1 MSQGKKIELTPKQL
15 AHLKA
20 RFKDTDNEFLAGELG
35 ISESSLHRFARKYG
49 LTKTKAHC
57 KRMQAEAA
65 AEAKR
70 SHLLNGTYPPK
81 GFIIPG
87 SEAHRFK
94 PGHKER
100 KSTKKRRI
108 AKASETR
115 RATIAAERARLKAGK
130 PQRTKLKI
138 SADPEATLAKVKER
152 HYLKKRGY
160 ILDEVT
166 ATAFFSEATQ
176 RSPRLEAKP
185 RFYSFRPQ

>member
-1 MSQGKKIELTPKQL
+1 MSQRKKIELTPKQRPKL
-15 AHLKA
+15 SV
-20 RFKDTDNEFLAGELG
+20 RTFLTEPTRLRALLFPG
-35 ISESSLHRFARKYG
+35 
-49 LTKTKAHC
+49 
-57 KRMQAEAA
+57 
-65 AEAKR
+65 AKR
-70 SHLLNGTYPPK
+70 TASSP
-81 GFIIPG
+81 
-87 SEAHRFK
+87 A
-94 PGHKER
+94 
-100 KSTKKRRI
+100 TKKRRI

-138 SADPEATLAKVKER
+138 SADPEATRAKAKER